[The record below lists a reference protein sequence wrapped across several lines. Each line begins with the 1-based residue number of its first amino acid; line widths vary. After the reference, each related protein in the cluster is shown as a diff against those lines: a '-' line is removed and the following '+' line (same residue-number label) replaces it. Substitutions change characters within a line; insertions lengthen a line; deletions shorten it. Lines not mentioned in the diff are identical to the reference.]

1 MSAHEDLKRESE
13 VKESSDRSFGVVF
26 AAVFALIGLWP
37 LLGGGGARWWA
48 LAAAVA
54 FAVVALAAPRLLR
67 IPNALW
73 QKLGRALNRV
83 VSPLVI
89 GLVFFTAVVP
99 TGLLMRLFGKDQLR
113 LRFDREATS
122 YWIERRPP
130 GPPGDTMP
138 NQF

>member
-99 TGLLMRLFGKDQLR
+99 TGLLMRLFGKDPLR

>member
-26 AAVFALIGLWP
+26 AAVFAIIGLWP
-37 LLGGGGARWWA
+37 LPGGGGARWWA

-67 IPNALW
+67 LPNALW

-89 GLVFFTAVVP
+89 GLVFITAVVP
-99 TGLLMRLFGKDQLR
+99 TGLLMRLFGKDPLR

-130 GPPGDTMP
+130 GPSGDTMP

>member
-1 MSAHEDLKRESE
+1 MILKEFHLI
-13 VKESSDRSFGVVF
+13 DAGVS
-26 AAVFALIGLWP
+26 
-37 LLGGGGARWWA
+37 GGAWA
-48 LAAAVA
+48 RKEYFSTAPPRAR
-54 FAVVALAAPRLLR
+54 AAPRLLR

-73 QKLGRALNRV
+73 QKLGRALNRI
-83 VSPLVI
+83 VSPIVI
-89 GLVFFTAVVP
+89 GFVFVTAVVP
-99 TGLLMRLFGKDQLR
+99 TGLLMRLFGKDPLR

>member
-48 LAAAVA
+48 LATAVA

-67 IPNALW
+67 LPNALW

-99 TGLLMRLFGKDQLR
+99 TGLMMRLFGKDPLR

>member
-48 LAAAVA
+48 LATAVA

-73 QKLGRALNRV
+73 QKLGRALNRI

-89 GLVFFTAVVP
+89 GLVFVTAVVP
-99 TGLLMRLFGKDQLR
+99 TGLLMRLFGKDPLR
-113 LRFDREATS
+113 LRFDKEATT